1 MIIGLVSIYLFSTT
15 ELGQLLKI
23 PLLFTHYFEHKAS
36 SNLSFPK
43 FLEIHYTKTGLRY
56 ADDVKDM
63 KLPFKTHQNY
73 SNYTTI
79 FIPQFL
85 LTIDKPF
92 VISLK
97 KIKFLSLH
105 QMLVCFYQNNIWQPP
120 KFVINYFSLQR
131 FFTKKH

>member
-1 MIIGLVSIYLFSTT
+1 MVVKKVITIGLVSIYLFSTT

-56 ADDVKDM
+56 ADDAKDM

-73 SNYTTI
+73 SNYTSI

-85 LTIDKPF
+85 LALDKPF
-92 VISLK
+92 AISLK
-97 KIKFLSLH
+97 KINFLSFQ
-105 QMLVCFYQNNIWQPP
+105 QMLVCFYQKNIWQPP
-120 KFVINYFSLQR
+120 KFVIKPF
-131 FFTKKH
+131 